1 MHSPRRTVLRLVPVA
16 VALVAVGIGAACLA
30 GSSGPSGRGPTGSL
44 IDGSTG
50 RPRGAGPSPQV
61 AVGSSGILGAT
72 VPGPVSAGTLRPP
85 LAPPTEWTAPF
96 SAAGRFLAA
105 PANSFALRVPILMY
119 HRIIPPTLAGDSLPS
134 LVVPPGLFAAQLAEL
149 HATGWRTITLATLA
163 ADLAAHRR
171 PPARTF
177 VITIDDGHDDGY
189 TYALPILQRFND
201 VATFF
206 IVTGRLGKPGNL
218 TDAEVQQMAA
228 AGMEI
233 ADHTVRHAYL
243 PALSIAAAQYQ
254 IEVAAATI
262 AQLTG
267 RGPETFAYPYGGE
280 DPAAVALLASGGFA
294 MAVTTR
300 EGNLETASN
309 RLLVPRLRVGPA
321 TSPLQLVGE
330 MMRSAEARPAGDRGL
345 RAAVRP
351 RIATS

>member
-1 MHSPRRTVLRLVPVA
+1 MHSSRRTVLRLAPVA
-16 VALVAVGIGAACLA
+16 VALFAGGLGAASLA
-30 GSSGPSGRGPTGSL
+30 GSFGPSGGGTTGTL
-44 IDGSTG
+44 IDGSTS
-50 RPRGAGPSPQV
+50 RPGGAAPAPQV
-61 AVGSSGILGAT
+61 AAGSSGIFGVA
-72 VPGPVSAGTLRPP
+72 VPGPASVGTFQPP
-85 LAPPTEWTAPF
+85 LAPPTEGTAPF
-96 SAAGRFLAA
+96 STAGRFLAA
-105 PANSFALRVPILMY
+105 PANAFALRVPILMY
-119 HRIIPPTLAGDSLPS
+119 HRIIPPALAGDSLPP

-149 HATGWRTITLATLA
+149 HAAGWRTITLATLA

-218 TDAEVQQMAA
+218 TDAEVQQLAA

-280 DPAAVALLASGGFA
+280 DPAAMGLLAAGGFA

-309 RLLVPRLRVGPA
+309 RLLVPRLRVGPD
-321 TSPLQLVGE
+321 TSPLQLIGE
-330 MMRSAEARPAGDRGL
+330 MNRSAEARPAGDRG
-345 RAAVRP
+345 RRPAVHS